1 MKFIADTNVL
11 LRITLSDDPDQAR
24 VAQDVL
30 RQATLL
36 TISLPTFCEFAWVL
50 AQGYKQ
56 KPSQIALAI
65 ETLLQI
71 GMVETDRASVEAGLA
86 LLRVGG
92 DFADG
97 VIAFEGRRAGGEIFL
112 TFDKQ
117 AALLLTQSGTQ
128 TQLLSARGG

>member
-1 MKFIADTNVL
+1 MKFIADTNIL
-11 LRITLSDDPDQAR
+11 LRVTVRDDPDQAR
-24 VAQDVL
+24 IAQDVL

-36 TISLPTFCEFAWVL
+36 AISLPTFCEFAWVL

-65 ETLLQI
+65 ETFLQI
-71 GMVETDRASVEAGLA
+71 GIVETERASVEAGLA

-97 VIAFEGRRAGGEIFL
+97 VIAFEGRQAGGEIFL
-112 TFDKQ
+112 TFDKK
-117 AALLLTQSGTQ
+117 AAQLLAQSGTQ
-128 TQLLSARGG
+128 TRFLSARA

>member
-1 MKFIADTNVL
+1 VRFIADTNIL
-11 LRITLSDDPDQAR
+11 LRITLGDDPDQAHI
-24 VAQDVL
+24 AQDAL

-65 ETLLQI
+65 EEFLQI
-71 GMVETDRASVEAGLA
+71 GIVETDRTSVEAGLA
-86 LLRVGG
+86 LLKAGG

-117 AALLLTQSGTQ
+117 AARLLARSGMETR
-128 TQLLSARGG
+128 LLSNRA

>member
-1 MKFIADTNVL
+1 MKIIADTNIL
-11 LRITLSDDPDQAR
+11 LRITLRDDPGQAR
-24 VAQDVL
+24 VAQDTL

-36 TISLPTFCEFAWVL
+36 TICLPTFCEFAWVL

-56 KPSQIALAI
+56 KAPQIALAI
-65 ETLLQI
+65 ESFLQI
-71 GMVETDRASVEAGLA
+71 AIVETDRPSVEAGLA
-86 LLRVGG
+86 FLKAGG

-117 AALLLTQSGTQ
+117 AARLVAQSGTE
-128 TQLLSARGG
+128 TILLASQN

>member
-1 MKFIADTNVL
+1 MKVIADTNVL
-11 LRITLSDDPDQAR
+11 LRITLRDDPDQAR
-24 VAQDVL
+24 VAQDAL
-30 RQATLL
+30 RKATLL
-36 TISLPTFCEFAWVL
+36 TICLPTFCEFAWVL

-65 ETLLQI
+65 ETFLQI
-71 GMVETDRASVEAGLA
+71 GIVETDRPSVEAGLA
-86 LLRVGG
+86 LLRAGG

-117 AALLLTQSGTQ
+117 AARLLAQSGAKTR
-128 TQLLSARGG
+128 LLSNRA

>member
-1 MKFIADTNVL
+1 MKVIADTNVL
-11 LRITLSDDPDQAR
+11 LRITLRDDPEQAGI
-24 VAQDVL
+24 AQDAL

-36 TISLPTFCEFAWVL
+36 TISLPTFSEFAWVL

-65 ETLLQI
+65 ESFLQI
-71 GMVETDRASVEAGLA
+71 GIVETDRPSVEAGLT
-86 LLRVGG
+86 LLRAGG

-117 AALLLTQSGTQ
+117 AARLVSQSGIETRF
-128 TQLLSARGG
+128 LSSRG

>member
-1 MKFIADTNVL
+1 MRFIADTNIL
-11 LRITLSDDPDQAR
+11 LRITLRDDPDQAR
-24 VAQDVL
+24 VAQDAL

-56 KPSQIALAI
+56 KPAQIALAI
-65 ETLLQI
+65 DAFLQI
-71 GMVETDRASVEAGLA
+71 GIVETDRASINAGLA
-86 LLRVGG
+86 ILNAGG

-112 TFDKQ
+112 TFDKR
-117 AALLLTQSGTQ
+117 AARLLSQSGTEIR
-128 TQLLSARGG
+128 LLSNQV

>member
-1 MKFIADTNVL
+1 MRFIADTNIL
-11 LRITLSDDPDQAR
+11 LRITLRDDPDQAR
-24 VAQDVL
+24 IAQDTL

-65 ETLLQI
+65 EAFLQI
-71 GMVETDRASVEAGLA
+71 GIVEADRASINAGLA
-86 LLRVGG
+86 ILNAGG

-112 TFDKQ
+112 TFDKR
-117 AALLLTQSGTQ
+117 AARLLSQSGTE
-128 TQLLSARGG
+128 TRLLSNQV

>member
-1 MKFIADTNVL
+1 MRFIADTNVL
-11 LRITLSDDPDQAR
+11 LRITLRDEPDQAR
-24 VAQDVL
+24 IAQDAL

-65 ETLLQI
+65 ETFLQI
-71 GMVETDRASVEAGLA
+71 GIVETDRTSVDAGLA
-86 LLRVGG
+86 LLNAGG

-117 AALLLTQSGTQ
+117 AARLLSQSGTE
-128 TQLLSARGG
+128 TRLLSNRA